1 MKKPDIVMTE
11 KSAIPQAL
19 RTGLAV
25 SALALLPVFSWQA
38 LDARSSVT
46 VAAPVVAAVARSETV
61 IRKSKATWGHTK
73 SDRLTVQRAV
83 RLQAARRITAIVQSD
98 KADREIVPTITPV
111 VLVEE
116 FSDWLVPGKTG
127 AGAARIIDF
136 AARKSSNNR
145 KTCQSRHDAIVSAF
159 AIKHARIMADKPVM
173 FQSSICTSNGEIV
186 ITCFGTNATISPRKV
201 RPGGRCS
208 KHS

>member
-1 MKKPDIVMTE
+1 MTD

-46 VAAPVVAAVARSETV
+46 VAAPVTAAAARSETV
-61 IRKSKATWGHTK
+61 IRKSRLTWGHTK
-73 SDRLTVQRAV
+73 SDRLIVQRAI
-83 RLQAARRITAIVQSD
+83 RLQAVRLVAAKVQSD
-98 KADREIVPTITPV
+98 KADRETMPKITPV
-111 VLVEE
+111 FLPEE
-116 FSDWLVPGKTG
+116 FADWLVPGK

-136 AARKSSNNR
+136 AARKSNDNR

-159 AIKHARIMADKPVM
+159 AIKHARVMADKPVM

-186 ITCFGTNATISPRKV
+186 ITCFGTSATISPRKV

-208 KHS
+208 NHG

>member
-1 MKKPDIVMTE
+1 MTQ

-46 VAAPVVAAVARSETV
+46 VAAPVMAAVARSETV
-61 IRKSKATWGHTK
+61 IRKSRLTWGHTK
-73 SDRLTVQRAV
+73 SDRLTVRRAFH
-83 RLQAARRITAIVQSD
+83 LQAARRITAKVQSD
-98 KADREIVPTITPV
+98 KADREIAPKVSPAG
-111 VLVEE
+111 LAEE

-127 AGAARIIDF
+127 TGAARIIDF
-136 AARKSSNNR
+136 AARKSSSNR
-145 KTCQSRHDAIVSAF
+145 KICQSRHDAIVSAF
-159 AIKHARIMADKPVM
+159 AIKNARVMADKPVM

-186 ITCFGTNATISPRKV
+186 ITCFGTSATISPRKA

-208 KHS
+208 RHG

>member
-1 MKKPDIVMTE
+1 MTQ
-11 KSAIPQAL
+11 KLAIARAL

-46 VAAPVVAAVARSETV
+46 VAAPVVAAAARSETV
-61 IRKSKATWGHTK
+61 IRKSRLTWGHTK
-73 SDRLTVQRAV
+73 SDRLAVQRAV
-83 RLQAARRITAIVQSD
+83 HLRASTRVTVSGQSD
-98 KADREIVPTITPV
+98 KADREITPKAAPV
-111 VLVEE
+111 GLVEE

-136 AARKSSNNR
+136 AARKSSTNR
-145 KTCQSRHDAIVSAF
+145 KICQSRHDAIVSAF
-159 AIKHARIMADKPVM
+159 AIRNARVMADKPVM

-186 ITCFGTNATISPRKV
+186 ITCFGTSATISPRKA

-208 KHS
+208 RHG